1 MGEDFTVHLA
11 DGRARGAAPVSVN
24 EAAIGAVRGSPLG
37 RRAFKRYRQQSE
49 IEELGAGDIIAGVHN
64 VLDRDV

>member
-24 EAAIGAVRGSPLG
+24 EAVIGAVRGSPLG
-37 RRAFKRYRQQSE
+37 RRAFKRHRRQSE
-49 IEELGAGDIIAGVHN
+49 IEELEAGNIIAGVYN
-64 VLDRDV
+64 VLDRNI